1 MVCNGQFAE
10 HEIYA
15 HFMSMFLLAVFHW
28 SAHFLGLSFSFS
40 PKLHLLFD
48 LDKMSIASSANESDE
63 ELNEVPL
70 AVKMKDPY
78 WQRLVD
84 LAIYKDG
91 NMLPMLMH
99 KLCVFVEDIDVG
111 KISKE
116 ALYRLRYLD
125 GELQHVRFL
134 EIARNKRVFP
144 LDNDVMDQKVKFRK
158 L

>member
-1 MVCNGQFAE
+1 
-10 HEIYA
+10 
-15 HFMSMFLLAVFHW
+15 MSMFLLAIFLW
-28 SAHFLGLSFSFS
+28 SAHFLGLGSLFS
-40 PKLHLLFD
+40 PKVSLLFD
-48 LDKMSIASSANESDE
+48 LDNMSIASSANESDE

-70 AVKMKDPY
+70 AVKIRDPY
-78 WQRLVD
+78 WQRIVD
-84 LAIYKDG
+84 LAVYKDG

-99 KLCVFVEDIDVG
+99 RHCVFVEDIDLG